1 MQIGGARA
9 VSVIATPRCPL
20 EPDSRHQP
28 GRGFAQGK
36 DARADRRHGEAIED
50 QRRGVVGKPFA
61 FQDDKDAPRDL
72 HAARNGERS
81 HGVGW
86 RNDRAE
92 QETDRPIKAHEP
104 VSRGGEPR
112 GP

>member
-9 VSVIATPRCPL
+9 VSVISTPRCPL

>member
-36 DARADRRHGEAIED
+36 DARADRRHGETIED
-50 QRRGVVGKPFA
+50 QRRGAVGKPFG
-61 FQDDKDAPRDL
+61 FQDDKARMRQGISMPR
-72 HAARNGERS
+72 AMARGATAS
-81 HGVGW
+81 
-86 RNDRAE
+86 
-92 QETDRPIKAHEP
+92 
-104 VSRGGEPR
+104 GGEMIAPNKKPMGQSKR
-112 GP
+112 MSL